1 VELQV
6 IQILLIKFIIK
17 NSASNSLGYDKPW
30 VMKINADK
38 SIAWKHIYSASG
50 YDYYSGMGYTII
62 NTSDGGYAIGAK
74 FNGMSSIFKLDSSGN
89 GPTCEITSNISASSA
104 TVTTSSP
111 TITTTTYTIS
121 SQNSSFTL
129 TNQSLSPQGSC
140 GCP

>member
-1 VELQV
+1 MELQV

-89 GPTCEITSNISASSA
+89 GPTCEITSYISTSAA

-111 TITTTTYTIS
+111 TITTTSYSVS
-121 SQNSSFTL
+121 STNSSFTL